1 MEWREVATI
10 AVMNT
15 PPRFEPVPALELA
28 DGTALH
34 ESSRTG
40 MSKNTDACGRST
52 LDISTSRLSMDVVG
66 GALRVRFTANRS
78 NGNRLPAARSRR
90 VGMRR

>member
-1 MEWREVATI
+1 
-10 AVMNT
+10 
-15 PPRFEPVPALELA
+15 
-28 DGTALH
+28 
-34 ESSRTG
+34 

-66 GALRVRFTANRS
+66 GALRVRFTSHRS
-78 NGNRLPAARSRR
+78 NGNRLPVARSRR